1 MSNPGNLLLR
11 FLFIP
16 AVVVFSPGC
25 KEGDPRIS
33 EISPRI
39 GMMGEVLTISGEN
52 FGDEQ
57 DESSYVTLAGI
68 APTASSYIEWKDN
81 RISLRVPEF
90 GESGLVYVYRGTRK
104 SNPALFSNRAA
115 IPEPVSPEQAG
126 IGPQILAVTPASG
139 AIGQLV
145 TITGNNFGAS
155 REGSGVYF
163 AWGAEA
169 PVSAP
174 AGIGGPAWVEVSDSV
189 GYDLWGEREIRVWV
203 PDGAMSGSLEVRTPR
218 GASIPQFFSVTG
230 KPGTKVYKDKRIY
243 ILSYS
248 VDIHVREA
256 SSSNTLYLWIPQ
268 PVISASQR
276 SPEILSQSAEPYIE
290 NYRGVSL
297 YRFRDL
303 KVGSGAGIA
312 LSYSVEVYAVET
324 SLNPSQIR
332 IPRQDSPSFMAA
344 AYAAPSSLIPSDDP
358 EVRRYSQAII
368 GREQNPYLKAR
379 RIYEWL
385 LKEGN
390 IRWEA
395 LNGGARDGLVKKQA
409 DPYMAALLFCALA
422 RSGGVPARPVAGILV
437 DKAQGAFRHVWAE
450 FWIDGAGWIPADP
463 ALGAG
468 AVPPSFTVRQ
478 DHRAY
483 YFGSVDNQRIAFSQG
498 QVSLS
503 RMDPRGR
510 TVVRERDYALQN
522 LWEEAAGGIESY
534 SSLWSDIAINGVYVQ

>member
-1 MSNPGNLLLR
+1 MSNPFLR
-11 FLFIP
+11 FFFIS
-16 AVVVFSPGC
+16 AVVLLSLGC
-25 KEGDPRIS
+25 KEEGPRIS

-39 GMMGEVLTISGEN
+39 GMMGEVLTIRGEN

-57 DESSYVTLAGI
+57 DESYVTIAGI
-68 APTASSYIEWKDN
+68 APTSSSYIEWKDN

-104 SNPALFSNRAA
+104 SNPALFSNQAA
-115 IPEPVSPEQAG
+115 IPEPVSQEQAG
-126 IGPQILAVTPASG
+126 IGPQILSVTPASG

-145 TITGNNFGAS
+145 SITGNNFGAS

-169 PVSAP
+169 PASAP
-174 AGIGGPAWVEVSDSV
+174 LGTGGPVWVEVFDSDL
-189 GYDLWGEREIRVWV
+189 GYDLWGEREIRVRV
-203 PDGAMSGSLEVRTPR
+203 PDGAITGSLEVRTPR
-218 GASIPQFFSVTG
+218 GASRPQFFDVTG

-243 ILSYS
+243 VLSYS
-248 VDIHVREA
+248 VDIQVREA
-256 SSSNTLYLWIPQ
+256 SSSNSLYLWIPQ
-268 PVISASQR
+268 PIISASQR
-276 SPEILSQSAEPYIE
+276 NPEILSRSAEPYIE

-303 KVGSGAGIA
+303 KADSGAGIA

-344 AYAAPSSLIPSDDP
+344 TYTAPSSLIPSDDS

-368 GREQNPYLKAR
+368 GKEQNPYLKAQ

-390 IRWEA
+390 IQWEA

-422 RSGGVPARPVAGILV
+422 RAGGVPAQPVAGILA
-437 DKAQGAFRHVWAE
+437 DKAQGAFRHFWAE

-468 AVPPSFTVRQ
+468 AVPPSFTLMQ
-478 DHRAY
+478 DHRTY
-483 YFGSVDNQRIAFSQG
+483 YFGSLDSQHIAFSRG

-510 TVVRERDYALQN
+510 TAVRERDYALQS
-522 LWEEAAGGIESY
+522 LWEEAVGGIESY
-534 SSLWSDIAINGVYVQ
+534 SSLWSDVTINGVYVQ